1 MNKFTLKYEL
11 DLNFTLIAITC
22 PLKDYRLCFHI
33 NRASGLG
40 LVKNEDHEVWVSKNH
55 SLFFT
60 KYSYISSIE
69 ETEFYLLGNKGID
82 GGILI
87 SETKTTDFFLLIRG
101 FIDDEDFLSLMNA
114 IKQIDGVLVAT
125 EIDLEKI
132 KSKEN
137 LVF

>member
-1 MNKFTLKYEL
+1 MNKITLKYEL

-22 PLKDYRLCFHI
+22 PLKDYQLCFHI
-33 NRASGLG
+33 NRSTGLN
-40 LVKNEDHEVWVSKNH
+40 LVKSEDYEILASKNH
-55 SLFFT
+55 FLFFT

-69 ETEFYLLGNKGID
+69 ETEFYLIGNRGIE

-87 SETKTTDFFLLIRG
+87 PETKEIDYFLLIKG
-101 FIDDEDFLSLMNA
+101 FIDEEDFLALINA
-114 IKQIDGVLVAT
+114 INQIKGVVAAT
-125 EIDLEKI
+125 EINIEKL

>member
-1 MNKFTLKYEL
+1 MNKITLKYEL

-22 PLKDYRLCFHI
+22 PLKDYRLCFYI
-33 NRASGLG
+33 NRASGLN
-40 LVKNEDHEVWVSKNH
+40 LVKNDDHEVWVSKNQ

-69 ETEFYLLGNKGID
+69 ETEFYLLGNKGIN

-87 SETKTTDFFLLIRG
+87 SEAKATDYFLLIRG

-114 IKQIDGVLVAT
+114 INQIEEVQVAM
-125 EIDLEKI
+125 EIDIEKL

>member
-1 MNKFTLKYEL
+1 MNKITLKYEL

-22 PLKDYRLCFHI
+22 PLKDYQLCFHI
-33 NRASGLG
+33 NRSTGLD
-40 LVKNEDHEVWVSKNH
+40 LVKSEDYEVLVPKSH

-69 ETEFYLLGNKGID
+69 ETEFYLIGNKGIE

-87 SETKTTDFFLLIRG
+87 PEAKTTDYFMLIKG
-101 FIDDEDFLSLMNA
+101 FIDDEDFLALINAMNQ
-114 IKQIDGVLVAT
+114 IKGVAVAT
-125 EIDLEKI
+125 EIDVEKL

>member
-1 MNKFTLKYEL
+1 MNKITLKYEL

-22 PLKDYRLCFHI
+22 PLKDYQLCFHI
-33 NRASGLG
+33 NRSTGLN
-40 LVKNEDHEVWVSKNH
+40 LVKTEDYEISVPTNG

-60 KYSYISSIE
+60 KYSYISPIE
-69 ETEFYLLGNKGID
+69 ETEFYLIGNKGIE

-87 SETKTTDFFLLIRG
+87 PEVKTTDYFMIIKG
-101 FIDDEDFLSLMNA
+101 FIDEEDFHNLISALNDINEVA
-114 IKQIDGVLVAT
+114 VAT
-125 EIDLEKI
+125 EIDVEKL

>member
-22 PLKDYRLCFHI
+22 PLKDYRLCFYI
-33 NRASGLG
+33 NRASGLN

-114 IKQIDGVLVAT
+114 INQIDEVLVAT